1 MRTVAL
7 LLAWSAVAQA
17 FAPMGTLQNQQVGTS
32 SSKFVVAPEHV
43 DYLSAAFD
51 AQSSFHH
58 HSNLLADAAAA
69 VDAAVDEPVKKD
81 LGWWGQYL
89 NIFKAILINVHSA
102 VDEPLRSVGWTQTW
116 GVSIAIF
123 TAGELSSKQWRAAK
137 TLHRRI
143 FAEERL
149 PNL

>member
-1 MRTVAL
+1 MRTAAAV
-7 LLAWSAVAQA
+7 LLAWLAVAQA
-17 FAPMGTLQNQQVGTS
+17 FAPMGTLQNQQVGTTTTTT
-32 SSKFVVAPEHV
+32 SKFVVAPEHV

-51 AQSSFHH
+51 AQSSLVHH

-69 VDAAVDEPVKKD
+69 VDEPVKKD
-81 LGWWGQYL
+81 LGLWGQYL

-123 TAGELSSKQWRAAK
+123 TAGELSINQASNGGQRKRCIVGY
-137 TLHRRI
+137 L
-143 FAEERL
+143 
-149 PNL
+149 